1 MERLQ
6 ALWQALRGYDPA
18 PLDAAPKPAGLLGR
32 LFGRT
37 TAPPRREPPQGLYLV
52 GEVGRGK
59 SMLMDLFFE
68 TAEVPRKQ
76 RLHFHAFMQQAH
88 RRIHG
93 WKQVHGDSADPIPPL
108 ADSVAAD
115 AALLCFDEF
124 QVHDIADA
132 MILGRLFEA
141 LFARGTVMV
150 ATSNTAPD
158 DLFKGQPG
166 RDAFL
171 PFITLIKRRVEVWPL
186 AAARDYRRERIRSLP
201 TWHVPADGR
210 AEAALD
216 TAFTELTGQ
225 ARGEPMELPLLGRV
239 IEVPEAARGVARFD
253 FNQLCGK
260 PLGPADYLAIAR
272 AFHSL
277 VVDDIPRLGPENF
290 DKARRFIT
298 CIDTL
303 YEHRCKLVA
312 SAASTPDQLYERG
325 TNAAMFERT
334 ASRLTEMQS
343 QEYLTLPHLGG
354 QSSA

>member
-1 MERLQ
+1 MGRGPEASYQARLASGDLAEDPAQAAAVARLQ
-6 ALWQALRGYDPA
+6 ALWLALRRYDPA
-18 PLDAAPKPAGLLGR
+18 PLDTAPKPVGLLGR
-32 LFGRT
+32 LFGR
-37 TAPPRREPPQGLYLV
+37 ASAPARQDPPRGLYLV

-108 ADSVAAD
+108 ADSIAAD

-141 LFARGTVMV
+141 LFARGTVIV

-171 PFITLIKRRVEVWPL
+171 PFIALINRHVEVWPL
-186 AAARDYRRERIRSLP
+186 VAMRDYRRERIRNLP

-210 AEAALD
+210 SEAALD
-216 TAFTELTGQ
+216 AAFAELTGQ
-225 ARGEPMELPLLGRV
+225 AQGAPMELPLLGRV

-260 PLGPADYLAIAR
+260 PLGPADYLAIAQ

-312 SAASTPDQLYERG
+312 SAASSPDQLYER
-325 TNAAMFERT
+325 
-334 ASRLTEMQS
+334 
-343 QEYLTLPHLGG
+343 
-354 QSSA
+354 